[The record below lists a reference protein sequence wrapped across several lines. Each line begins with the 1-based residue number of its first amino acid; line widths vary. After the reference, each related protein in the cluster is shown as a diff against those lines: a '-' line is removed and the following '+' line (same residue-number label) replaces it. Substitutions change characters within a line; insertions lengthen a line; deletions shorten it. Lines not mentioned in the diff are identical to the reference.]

1 MAKPF
6 NKFHFSAEDDDYIR
20 KNLSKLGSRK
30 VGAHFGVSKTLILR
44 RAKELN
50 LQKVLNKNSQKSQI
64 QIGDKLS
71 LGRKI
76 SPEHYEK
83 MKATMFK
90 KGNKPHNTKEV
101 GYRRFDKD
109 GYIEIKTESGFVFE
123 HRLIWEHNY
132 GKIPEGHVIIFKDT
146 DKTNLELGNLECISL
161 EENGIRNH
169 FAPNYPREIQ
179 RLEYTRVKLERKIKQ
194 INGKK

>member
-30 VGAHFGVSKTLILR
+30 VGEHFGVSKTLILS

-50 LQKVLNKNSQKSQI
+50 LQKILNKNAKKSQI

-83 MKATMFK
+83 MKPFML
-90 KGNKPHNTKEV
+90 
-101 GYRRFDKD
+101 RF
-109 GYIEIKTESGFVFE
+109 
-123 HRLIWEHNY
+123 
-132 GKIPEGHVIIFKDT
+132 
-146 DKTNLELGNLECISL
+146 
-161 EENGIRNH
+161 H
-169 FAPNYPREIQ
+169 F
-179 RLEYTRVKLERKIKQ
+179 LMKLLLKF
-194 INGKK
+194 

>member
-30 VGAHFGVSKTLILR
+30 VGEHFEVSKTLILS

-50 LQKVLNKNSQKSQI
+50 LQKVLDKNAKKSQI

-83 MKATMFK
+83 MKPFMFK
-90 KGNKPHNTKEV
+90 KGNQPINAKEV
-101 GYRRFDKD
+101 GYRRFHRD
-109 GYIEIKTESGFVFE
+109 GYIEIKTENGFVFE
-123 HRLIWEHNY
+123 HRLIWEQNF
-132 GKIPEGHVIIFKDT
+132 GKIPEGHVIVFKDT
-146 DKTNLELGNLECISL
+146 DRTNLELENLECIPF
-161 EENGIRNH
+161 EENAIRNH

-179 RLEYTRVKLERKIKQ
+179 KLEYTRVKLERKIKQ
-194 INGKK
+194 YYGKK